1 MIQIE
6 DNDLPITVAQ
16 KIITGTK
23 TCIRSAAQKAAYK
36 VFSGSDEID
45 DTCDMFSLEEIEE
58 IAIYLRA
65 YCNTHSDGD

>member
-45 DTCDMFSLEEIEE
+45 DTCDMFSME
-58 IAIYLRA
+58 
-65 YCNTHSDGD
+65 